1 MFYKDRVFLLSFSLI
16 LSILLLFGT
25 IAIAED
31 VKGAKDHPLITRFPG
46 SEILFY
52 HEVSYDEYY
61 LVLGP
66 VEWERDADQK
76 LVSTIADG
84 KWLEGKI
91 TRIQY
96 EAPEGH
102 STLEIFRS
110 YENALKDAGF
120 EILFSGSRDELGRRF
135 GNAIYNQDIFS
146 AGLAGGFAA
155 RGRLSGYL
163 QSQEEHQRYLAAKLS
178 GEGKDSYVSL
188 FTSIS
193 VHKPEPAIQLD
204 VVEVQSME
212 EGLVTADVVTASD
225 LLAEIDRTGKALVY
239 GIYFETGSYQITTDS
254 EPTLEEIA
262 LFLEENP
269 DIRLYVTG
277 HTDDTGDY
285 EYNVNLSRQR
295 AQSVAE
301 WLIDNYVVDSNR
313 LHPVGVGPVAPVASN
328 ETEPGRSQNR
338 RVELVKRL

>member
-1 MFYKDRVFLLSFSLI
+1 MLQKSKTISLLLI
-16 LSILLLFGT
+16 LLILMLFGG
-25 IAIAED
+25 IALAGD
-31 VKGAKDHPLITRFPG
+31 VEGAKDHPMISRFPG

-52 HEVSYDEYY
+52 HEVPYDEYY

-66 VEWERDADQK
+66 VEWERDAEQK
-76 LVSTIADG
+76 LVSTITDG

-110 YENALKDAGF
+110 YENALKNAGF

-146 AGLAGGFAA
+146 GGLAGGFAA

-178 GEGKDSYVSL
+178 GESEDTYVSL

-193 VHKPEPAIQLD
+193 ALKSEPAIQLD
-204 VVEVQSME
+204 VIEVQSMT
-212 EGLVTADVVTASD
+212 EGLITAEVVTASD
-225 LLAEIDRTGKALVY
+225 LLAEIDKTGKALVY
-239 GIYFETGSYQITTDS
+239 GIYFETGSYQIEADS

-269 DIRLYVTG
+269 GINLYVTG

-285 EYNVNLSRQR
+285 EYNVNLSKQR
-295 AQSVAE
+295 AQSVVE
-301 WLIDNYVVDSNR
+301 WLVNNYGIDSNR
-313 LHPVGVGPVAPVASN
+313 MHAVGVGPVAPVASN
-328 ETEPGRSQNR
+328 ETEQGRSQNR

>member
-1 MFYKDRVFLLSFSLI
+1 MKKKSWI
-16 LSILLLFGT
+16 ILLFLFI
-25 IAIAED
+25 IALFINVSMANDNDIE
-31 VKGAKDHPLITRFPG
+31 GSQDHPLISRFAG
-46 SEILFY
+46 SKILFY
-52 HEVSYDEYY
+52 HQVQYDEYY

-66 VEWERDADQK
+66 VEWERDADQN
-76 LVSTIADG
+76 LVSTITDG
-84 KWLEGKI
+84 KWLEGKV

-110 YENALKDAGF
+110 YENALKNAEF

-135 GNAIYNQDIFS
+135 GLAVYSKDIFE

-155 RGRLSGYL
+155 RGRLSYYL
-163 QSQEEHQRYLAAKLS
+163 ASQEDHQRYLAVKLS
-178 GEGKDSYVSL
+178 RPEGDVYVSV

-193 VHKPEPAIQLD
+193 PQKPEPAIQVD
-204 VVEVQSME
+204 VVELQPME
-212 EGLVTADVVTASD
+212 EDLVTTDLLTASE
-225 LLAEIDRTGKALVY
+225 LLNEISRTGKALVY
-239 GIYFETGSYQITTDS
+239 GIYFATGSYQIEAES

-269 DIRLYVTG
+269 AINLYVTG

-285 EYNVNLSRQR
+285 EYNVNLSKQR
-295 AQSVAE
+295 AQAVVD
-301 WLIDNYVVDSNR
+301 WLISNFGISPER
-313 LHPVGVGPVAPVASN
+313 LYPVGVGPVAPVASN
-328 ETEPGRSQNR
+328 ETEAGRTQNR